1 MPGSLVQQLKNPST
15 IQTLNKRLPVIVNL
29 LLILTITWL
38 LTEITWQFFPQDNV
52 QQTQRPVSKTVNHN
66 DQQNFRNL
74 TGFHIFGTSRNT
86 PLPQTSKAP
95 ITKLNLVLKGVL
107 AAIPMSAS
115 TAIIAQG
122 RNAKEKVYGI
132 GDKIRN
138 GVTIREIYSDYVVLD
153 SRGHLEIL
161 KLQRQAGLKNTGN
174 TSYRRNSSAAS
185 YSSLPQTPAQALS
198 QIRRNILRSPTSFG
212 NYALPI
218 VVRQNGKQVGYR
230 LQPQAKGYLL
240 SEIGIQPSDIIT
252 QINGVK
258 LNTPQNGIRA
268 LRTLSTASQLTL
280 MVKRNGTEVPLSI
293 QLK

>member
-38 LTEITWQFFPQDNV
+38 LTEITWLFFPQDNV
-52 QQTQRPVSKTVNHN
+52 QRIQLPVSKTVNHN
-66 DQQNFRNL
+66 NQQNFRNL

-86 PLPQTSKAP
+86 RLPQSSKAP

-107 AAIPMSAS
+107 AATPMSAS
-115 TAIIAQG
+115 TAIIAPG

-138 GVTIREIYSDYVVLD
+138 GVTIKEIYPDYVVLD
-153 SRGHLEIL
+153 SQGRLEIL

-174 TSYRRNSSAAS
+174 TRYRRNSSAS

-218 VVRQNGKQVGYR
+218 VVRQNGRQIGYR

-252 QINGVK
+252 QVNGVK
-258 LNTPQNGIRA
+258 LDNPQNGIRA

-280 MVKRNGTEVPLSI
+280 MVRRNGTEVPLSI